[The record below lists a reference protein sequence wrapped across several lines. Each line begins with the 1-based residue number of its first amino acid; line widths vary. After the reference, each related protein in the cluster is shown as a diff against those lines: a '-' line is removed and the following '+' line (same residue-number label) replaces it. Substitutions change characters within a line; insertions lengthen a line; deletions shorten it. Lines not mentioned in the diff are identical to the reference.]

1 MALVLWDI
9 DHTLIDTRGIGREL
23 SAAAFREVTG
33 REMRRQASIDGS
45 TETVI
50 FRETAKLHGLSTT
63 RADFERFA
71 AALATQHVG
80 RAADLRERGC
90 ALPGAVAALDAF
102 ATARVRQTVVTG
114 NVKAVAR
121 IKLET
126 FGLAQHIDWDLGA
139 YGEDGALRPELVARA
154 LERAASEPGETVLIG
169 DTPADVEGGL
179 AHGVRVIA
187 VATGRSTADVLRAAG
202 AHFVLPGLAD
212 TEALLAA
219 YGREEIT
226 HQHPRP

>member
-1 MALVLWDI
+1 
-9 DHTLIDTRGIGREL
+9 
-23 SAAAFREVTG
+23 
-33 REMRRQASIDGS
+33 MRP
-45 TETVI
+45 T
-50 FRETAKLHGLSTT
+50 
-63 RADFERFA
+63 
-71 AALATQHVG
+71 
-80 RAADLRERGC
+80 
-90 ALPGAVAALDAF
+90 GAVAALDAF

-126 FGLAQHIDWDLGA
+126 FGLDQHIDWDLGA